1 MEQPQTT
8 PSVQSPRI
16 QFREPSFSY
25 AGGPLGVGVDG
36 RTLLPIIFYL
46 KIPIA
51 NNTLSGR
58 LSVSDATNEVFI
70 DDDPTEDW
78 TRTTSE
84 KDSWA
89 HRERRRSSMWHKIES
104 YPSTK
109 PTVAPSTSPRRSG
122 ERTRRGSILSLFKHG
137 KDKDGRDV
145 LHSGDADDWHNSS
158 AAAAVATAVQ
168 DEPSSPKDMPRD
180 RRGSILSMWTWG
192 KDKDGR
198 DVIHSGYDD
207 DTD

>member
-25 AGGPLGVGVDG
+25 SGGPGPLGVGVDG
-36 RTLLPIIFYL
+36 R
-46 KIPIA
+46 
-51 NNTLSGR
+51 R
-58 LSVSDATNEVFI
+58 LSISDATNEVFI

-109 PTVAPSTSPRRSG
+109 PAVAPSTSPRRSG

-145 LHSGDADDWHNSS
+145 LHSGEADDWHNSS
-158 AAAAVATAVQ
+158 ATAVVAAPAE
-168 DEPSSPKDMPRD
+168 DEPSSPKDVMPRD

>member
-36 RTLLPIIFYL
+36 R
-46 KIPIA
+46 
-51 NNTLSGR
+51 R

-122 ERTRRGSILSLFKHG
+122 ERTRL
-137 KDKDGRDV
+137 
-145 LHSGDADDWHNSS
+145 AASS
-158 AAAAVATAVQ
+158 ACSNTARTRTAAMSCTPARQMTGITRALQ
-168 DEPSSPKDMPRD
+168 LLLQPPSRTSHHRPRTC
-180 RRGSILSMWTWG
+180 RETGVEAS
-192 KDKDGR
+192 
-198 DVIHSGYDD
+198 
-207 DTD
+207 